1 MKKKIELQILKFGLI
16 GLLNT
21 AVDFG
26 VFTLLTEAFK
36 LDSIISHI
44 ISYSCGVI
52 NSFYFNRFWTFQK
65 RGRIHPAEFIR
76 FVFVNLISLGTSALV
91 LNSLETKAGVSIYLA
106 KVGAVLCSMAVNFAG
121 SKLIVFKE

>member
-65 RGRIHPAEFIR
+65 ERDPSGRIYQICVCQLDIPGHIRFGVEFI
-76 FVFVNLISLGTSALV
+76 GD
-91 LNSLETKAGVSIYLA
+91 KAGVSIYLA
-106 KVGAVLCSMAVNFAG
+106 KAGAVLCSMAVNFAG